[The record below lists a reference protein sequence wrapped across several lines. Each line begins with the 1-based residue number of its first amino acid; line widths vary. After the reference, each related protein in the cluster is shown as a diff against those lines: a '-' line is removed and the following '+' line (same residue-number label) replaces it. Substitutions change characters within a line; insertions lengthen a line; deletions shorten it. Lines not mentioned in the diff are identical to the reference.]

1 MIQLA
6 HDYLMFQ
13 LNNGESIPC
22 SAELVSIELMGESA
36 ALFDRDFVQHA
47 ATAVLHYFKR
57 ELGRDSV
64 TVGEFSLAL
73 ERVLRGFG
81 LSVITSDSATIV
93 PRVVEADLR
102 RLAFDSGKGFE
113 LEFFPRLREEIQ
125 NQLRQSPQM
134 LRFHGLRGCVKQ
146 LTGARRWSAR
156 CQILQDQIVEFLRTC
171 LCVEHRDTKCALVV
185 R

>member
-6 HDYLMFQ
+6 DDYLVFQ

-22 SAELVSIELMGESA
+22 SAEMVSIELMGESA
-36 ALFDRDFVQHA
+36 ALFDREFVQHA
-47 ATAVLHYFKR
+47 ATAVLHYFKQ

-81 LSVITSDSATIV
+81 LSVSMSGSAAII
-93 PRVVEADLR
+93 PGMAEADLN

-113 LEFFPRLREEIQ
+113 LVFFPRLREEFQ
-125 NQLRQSPQM
+125 NQLRQSPQI
-134 LRFHGLRGCVKQ
+134 LRFRGLRGCVKQ
-146 LTGARRWSAR
+146 LMGARRWSAR
-156 CQILQDQIVEFLRTC
+156 CQIMQDQIVEFLRTC
-171 LCVEHRDTKCALVV
+171 LCVENPGAKCALVV